1 MNLVVKMKTLKIILI
16 IVSIFLLDRFTKI
29 LIANNLNLG
38 ESLPV
43 IKNFFNITYVNN
55 HGAAFGIMDGKVIFI
70 VVVSVVIFAYLI
82 YEIRKEAHS
91 KLITISIS
99 FVIGGLLGNLFD
111 RIVYGHVIDFFDFN
125 FFGYDFAIFNVGDSF
140 IVIGTIL
147 LAIGFLLE
155 ERNADKN
162 K

>member
-1 MNLVVKMKTLKIILI
+1 MKTLKIMLI
-16 IVSIFLLDRFTKI
+16 IVSIFLLDRFTKVLVI
-29 LIANNLNLG
+29 NNLSLG
-38 ESLPV
+38 ESISIINDFL
-43 IKNFFNITYVNN
+43 NITYVNN

-70 VVVSVVIFAYLI
+70 VIVSILIFAYLI
-82 YEIRKEAHS
+82 YEIRKEYHS

-111 RIVYGHVIDFFDFN
+111 RVVYGHVIDFFDFN
-125 FFGYDFAIFNVGDSF
+125 LFGYDFAIFNVGDAF

-155 ERNADKN
+155 ERNANNN

>member
-1 MNLVVKMKTLKIILI
+1 MKTLKIMLI
-16 IVSIFLLDRFTKI
+16 IVSIFLLDRFTKVLVI
-29 LIANNLNLG
+29 NNLSLG
-38 ESLPV
+38 ESISIIDDFL
-43 IKNFFNITYVNN
+43 NITYVNN

-70 VVVSVVIFAYLI
+70 VIVSILIFAYLI
-82 YEIRKEAHS
+82 YEIRKESHS

-111 RIVYGHVIDFFDFN
+111 RVVYGHVIDFFDFN
-125 FFGYDFAIFNVGDSF
+125 LFGYDFAIFNVGDAF
-140 IVIGTIL
+140 IVIGAIL

-155 ERNADKN
+155 ERNANNN

>member
-1 MNLVVKMKTLKIILI
+1 MKTLKILLI
-16 IVSIFLLDRFTKI
+16 IVSIFLLDRITKVLVI
-29 LIANNLNLG
+29 NKLTLG
-38 ESLPV
+38 KSLSV
-43 IKNFFNITYVNN
+43 IDGFFNITYVNN

-70 VVVSVVIFAYLI
+70 VVVSVLIFAYLT
-82 YEIRKEAHS
+82 YEIRKDSHS
-91 KLITISIS
+91 KLITTSIS

-111 RIVYGHVIDFFDFN
+111 RVVYGHVIDFLDFN
-125 FFGYDFAIFNVGDSF
+125 FFGHDFAIFNIGDSF

-155 ERNADKN
+155 ERNANKN

>member
-1 MNLVVKMKTLKIILI
+1 MKTLKILLI
-16 IVSIFLLDRFTKI
+16 IISIFLLDRFTKVLVI
-29 LIANNLNLG
+29 NNLTLG
-38 ESLPV
+38 ESLSV
-43 IKNFFNITYVNN
+43 IDGFFNITYVNN

-70 VVVSVVIFAYLI
+70 VVVSVLIFAYLI

-91 KLITISIS
+91 KLITTSIS

-111 RIVYGHVIDFFDFN
+111 RVLYGHVIDFFDFN
-125 FFGYDFAIFNVGDSF
+125 FFGHDFAIFNVGDSF

-155 ERNADKN
+155 ERNANKN

>member
-1 MNLVVKMKTLKIILI
+1 MKTLKILLI
-16 IVSIFLLDRFTKI
+16 IISIFLLDRFTKVLVI
-29 LIANNLNLG
+29 NNLTLG
-38 ESLPV
+38 ESLSV
-43 IKNFFNITYVNN
+43 IDGFFNITYVNN
-55 HGAAFGIMDGKVIFI
+55 YGAAFGIMDGKVIFI
-70 VVVSVVIFAYLI
+70 VVVSVLIFAYLI

-91 KLITISIS
+91 KFITTSIS

-111 RIVYGHVIDFFDFN
+111 RVLYGHVIDFFDFN
-125 FFGYDFAIFNVGDSF
+125 FFGHDFAIFNVGDSF

-155 ERNADKN
+155 ERNANKN

>member
-1 MNLVVKMKTLKIILI
+1 MKTLKILLI
-16 IVSIFLLDRFTKI
+16 IISIFLLDRFTKVLVI
-29 LIANNLNLG
+29 NNLTLG
-38 ESLPV
+38 ESLSV
-43 IKNFFNITYVNN
+43 IDGFFNITYVNN
-55 HGAAFGIMDGKVIFI
+55 YGAAFGIMDGKVIFI
-70 VVVSVVIFAYLI
+70 VVVSVLIFAYLI

-91 KLITISIS
+91 KLITTSIS

-111 RIVYGHVIDFFDFN
+111 RVLYGHVIDFFDFN
-125 FFGYDFAIFNVGDSF
+125 FFGHDFAIFNVGDSF

-155 ERNADKN
+155 ERNANKN

>member
-1 MNLVVKMKTLKIILI
+1 MKTLKILLI
-16 IVSIFLLDRFTKI
+16 IISIFLLDRFTKVLVI
-29 LIANNLNLG
+29 NNLSLG
-38 ESLPV
+38 ESISIINDFL
-43 IKNFFNITYVNN
+43 NITYVNN

-70 VVVSVVIFAYLI
+70 VIVSILIFAYLI
-82 YEIRKEAHS
+82 YEIRKESHS

-111 RIVYGHVIDFFDFN
+111 RVVYGHVIDFFDFN
-125 FFGYDFAIFNVGDSF
+125 LFGYDFAIFNVGDAF

-155 ERNADKN
+155 ERNANNN
-162 K
+162 KWKSW

>member
-1 MNLVVKMKTLKIILI
+1 MKTLKILLI
-16 IVSIFLLDRFTKI
+16 IVSIFLLDRITKVLVI
-29 LIANNLNLG
+29 NKLTLG
-38 ESLPV
+38 KSLSV
-43 IKNFFNITYVNN
+43 IDGFFNITYVNN

-70 VVVSVVIFAYLI
+70 VVVSVLIFAYLI
-82 YEIRKEAHS
+82 YEIRKDSHS
-91 KLITISIS
+91 KLITTSIS

-111 RIVYGHVIDFFDFN
+111 RVVYGHVIDFLDFN
-125 FFGYDFAIFNVGDSF
+125 FFGHDFAIFNIGDSF

-155 ERNADKN
+155 ERNANKN

>member
-1 MNLVVKMKTLKIILI
+1 MKTLKIMLI
-16 IVSIFLLDRFTKI
+16 IVSIFLLDRFTKVLVI
-29 LIANNLNLG
+29 NNLSLG
-38 ESLPV
+38 ESISIINDFL
-43 IKNFFNITYVNN
+43 NITYVNN

-70 VVVSVVIFAYLI
+70 VIVSILIFAYLI
-82 YEIRKEAHS
+82 YEIRKESHS

-111 RIVYGHVIDFFDFN
+111 RVVYGHVIDFFDFN
-125 FFGYDFAIFNVGDSF
+125 LFGYDFAIFNVGDAF

-155 ERNADKN
+155 ERNANNN

>member
-1 MNLVVKMKTLKIILI
+1 MKTLKIMLI
-16 IVSIFLLDRFTKI
+16 IVSIFLLDRFTKVLVI
-29 LIANNLNLG
+29 NNLSLG
-38 ESLPV
+38 ES
-43 IKNFFNITYVNN
+43 ISIIDDFFNITYVNN

-70 VVVSVVIFAYLI
+70 VIVSILIFAYLI
-82 YEIRKEAHS
+82 YEIRKESHS

-111 RIVYGHVIDFFDFN
+111 RVVYGHVIDFFDFN
-125 FFGYDFAIFNVGDSF
+125 LFGYDFAIFNVGDAF

-155 ERNADKN
+155 ERNANNN

>member
-1 MNLVVKMKTLKIILI
+1 MKTLKIMLI
-16 IVSIFLLDRFTKI
+16 IVSIFLLDRFTKVLVI
-29 LIANNLNLG
+29 NNLSLG
-38 ESLPV
+38 ESISIINDFL
-43 IKNFFNITYVNN
+43 NITYVNN

-70 VVVSVVIFAYLI
+70 VIVSILIFAYLI
-82 YEIRKEAHS
+82 YEIRKESHS

-111 RIVYGHVIDFFDFN
+111 RVVYGHVIDFFDFN
-125 FFGYDFAIFNVGDSF
+125 LFGYDFAIFNVGDAF

-155 ERNADKN
+155 ERNANKN

>member
-1 MNLVVKMKTLKIILI
+1 MKTLKIILI

-70 VVVSVVIFAYLI
+70 VIVSILIFAYLI
-82 YEIRKEAHS
+82 YEIRKDSHS
-91 KLITISIS
+91 KLITTSIS

-111 RIVYGHVIDFFDFN
+111 RVLYGHVIDFFDFN
-125 FFGYDFAIFNVGDSF
+125 FFGHDFAIFNVGDSF

-155 ERNADKN
+155 ERNANKN

>member
-1 MNLVVKMKTLKIILI
+1 MKTLKILLI
-16 IVSIFLLDRFTKI
+16 IISIFLLDRFTKVLVI
-29 LIANNLNLG
+29 NNLTLG
-38 ESLPV
+38 ESLSV
-43 IKNFFNITYVNN
+43 IDGFFNITYVNN

-70 VVVSVVIFAYLI
+70 VIVSILIFAYLI
-82 YEIRKEAHS
+82 YEIRKESHS

-111 RIVYGHVIDFFDFN
+111 RVVYGHVIDFFDFN
-125 FFGYDFAIFNVGDSF
+125 LFGYDFAIFNVGDAF

-155 ERNADKN
+155 ERNANNN
-162 K
+162 KWKSW

>member
-1 MNLVVKMKTLKIILI
+1 MKTLKIMLI
-16 IVSIFLLDRFTKI
+16 IVSIFLLDRFTKVLVI
-29 LIANNLNLG
+29 NNLSLG
-38 ESLPV
+38 ESISIIDDFL
-43 IKNFFNITYVNN
+43 NITYVNN

-70 VVVSVVIFAYLI
+70 VIVSILIFAYLI
-82 YEIRKEAHS
+82 YEIRKESHS

-111 RIVYGHVIDFFDFN
+111 RVVYGHVIDFFDFN
-125 FFGYDFAIFNVGDSF
+125 LFGYDFAIFNVGDAF

-155 ERNADKN
+155 ERNANNN
-162 K
+162 KWKSW